1 MEESEIEL
9 KYGDRFYISESEE
22 NLTIEITDESG
33 IYISKGYVT
42 VEQAEE
48 MVKALQ
54 EKIDLLKKGRRQV
67 GKRRK

>member
-9 KYGDRFYISESEE
+9 KYGDRFYISEGEE

-54 EKIDLLKKGRRQV
+54 EKNDLLKKGRRQV

>member
-9 KYGDRFYISESEE
+9 KYGDRFYISEGEE

-54 EKIDLLKKGRRQV
+54 EKIDLLKKGRRKV